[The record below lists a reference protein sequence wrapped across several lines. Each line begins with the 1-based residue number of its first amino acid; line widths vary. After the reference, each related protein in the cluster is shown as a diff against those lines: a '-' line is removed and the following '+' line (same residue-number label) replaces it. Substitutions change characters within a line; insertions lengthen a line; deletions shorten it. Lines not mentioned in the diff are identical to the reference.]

1 MPLDGVVWHP
11 SLMAHNRMNS
21 QSRSP
26 ADVWRTAHGELQLQL
41 PRETFDTWLRNAHL
55 IAHEDGTFVIGVHN
69 IYARE
74 WLEHRLKKV
83 IVRTLSRITQQ
94 TVEVR
99 FIVIPEQRS
108 DPDIASAGPL
118 LAPLEKK
125 TEATPTFE
133 RLSPGETGV
142 SPRQTFDT
150 YAVGE
155 CNRLAHVAAQS
166 IAESPAT
173 QFNPLYIHGGVGL
186 GKSHLLHA
194 IGNACHERGYS
205 VLFAS
210 AERFTNDLVAAI
222 RTHHTDE
229 LRSKYRNVDILLI
242 DDIQFI
248 AGKESTQEEFFH
260 TFNTL
265 YDSGAQ
271 IVITA
276 NQPPGQI
283 KQLDKRLKSRFEGGL
298 TAELLP
304 PDFLTRID
312 ILEIKTA
319 LRGFENRLPLDLLE
333 RIAEQTDGNIRELE
347 GALNKVVAAAMLNQ
361 NVVDDNV
368 VESALEKLQD
378 AEDREPSTSL
388 EDVIMATAEYY
399 GFTPEDLSGRGRS
412 REVSTARQVAMYIA
426 HKEIDHPL
434 QQIGEML
441 GGRNHSTV
449 LYSCERIADLVATD
463 SRVRREVNSIL
474 RTLLPH
480 IAPENQP
487 RSKK

>member
-1 MPLDGVVWHP
+1 
-11 SLMAHNRMNS
+11 MAHNRMNS

-26 ADVWRTAHGELQLQL
+26 ADIWRTAYGELQLQL
-41 PRETFDTWLRNAHL
+41 PRETFDTWLRNARL
-55 IAHEDGTFVIGVHN
+55 IAHEDGTFIIGVHN

-99 FIVIPEQRS
+99 FILTPEKRD

-118 LAPLEKK
+118 LAPLEKQS
-125 TEATPTFE
+125 EPAPTFE

-155 CNRLAHVAAQS
+155 SNRLAHTAALS
-166 IAESPAT
+166 IAESPAV
-173 QFNPLYIHGGVGL
+173 QFNPLYIHAGVGL

-194 IGNACHERGYS
+194 IGNACHKRGYN

-222 RTHHTDE
+222 RSHNTSE
-229 LRSKYRNVDILLI
+229 LRSKYRNVDVLLI

-248 AGKESTQEEFFH
+248 AGKETTQEEFFH

-276 NQPPGQI
+276 NCPPGQI
-283 KQLDKRLKSRFEGGL
+283 KQLDRRLKSRFEGGL
-298 TAELLP
+298 TVELLP

-312 ILEIKTA
+312 ILEIKTS

-333 RIAEQTDGNIRELE
+333 RIAEQSGGNIRELE
-347 GALNKVVAAAMLNQ
+347 GTLNKVVAAAMLNE
-361 NVVDDNV
+361 NIIDDSV
-368 VESALEKLQD
+368 VEAALEKMQAAKD
-378 AEDREPSTSL
+378 KEPSASL

-399 GFTPEDLSGRGRS
+399 GLTPEDLSGRGRS

-449 LYSCERIADLVATD
+449 LYSCERIADLVSTD
-463 SRVRREVNSIL
+463 SRVRREINSIL
-474 RTLLPH
+474 RTLLPNTS
-480 IAPENQP
+480 PEHHP
-487 RSKK
+487 RSE